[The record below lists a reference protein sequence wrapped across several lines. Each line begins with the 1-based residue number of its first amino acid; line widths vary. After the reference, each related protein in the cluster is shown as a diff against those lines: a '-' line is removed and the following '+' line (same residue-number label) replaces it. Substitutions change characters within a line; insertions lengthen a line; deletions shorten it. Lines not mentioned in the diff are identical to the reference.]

1 VRFAIPLFAAL
12 AMLTFVACSGDDNE
26 TATAVPLEQRF
37 LTAEDAPGS
46 KPDPV
51 ETRQTTVDSD
61 EVITAV
67 SEFAFNPD
75 VEELTTVLEEAG
87 VKEAGRDTRFFGE
100 THSQDAPHSSSSF
113 IELES
118 EDGATSALD
127 WLEADSRKPCPMS
140 CAVQISDLD
149 VPDIPNA
156 RGVRRLTTAEDI
168 ARVGTPDQRPLDSYW
183 VGFVNGEFVYTVD
196 LRGPPGSVSQE
207 QALDIASAYYD
218 RLTAG

>member
-1 VRFAIPLFAAL
+1 
-12 AMLTFVACSGDDNE
+12 MLTFVACSGDDNE

-51 ETRQTTVDSD
+51 ETRQTTVHSD

-100 THSQDAPHSSSSF
+100 THSQDAPHTSSSF

-183 VGFVNGEFVYTVD
+183 LGFVDGAFVYTVD
-196 LRGPPGSVSQE
+196 LRGPPGPCHRSRPWTSR
-207 QALDIASAYYD
+207 AL
-218 RLTAG
+218 TTTG